1 MDQIVDST
9 VPSDDGSA
17 RVSDAHL
24 SVNDGNLGDPILG
37 RWLEALRRDAPNL
50 PTPIAIAMTQ
60 GVSRGPL
67 GQTLWDVEYALMCI
81 ETMDFAGLTGSE
93 VRMLAAILRQMN
105 ETLVRLG
112 ADIARLY
119 SATEQ

>member
-1 MDQIVDST
+1 MGKVVD
-9 VPSDDGSA
+9 PALGRGDDSIQA
-17 RVSDAHL
+17 SNVHPTVSD
-24 SVNDGNLGDPILG
+24 GNVGDPILG

-60 GVSRGPL
+60 GVARGPL
-67 GQTLWDVEYALMCI
+67 GQTLCEIERALMCI
-81 ETMDFAGLTGSE
+81 ENMDFAGLTGSE

-119 SATEQ
+119 SATER